1 MGNQTDLA
9 NQRGQQARQKDAET
23 AVGTA
28 RAAPKATGG
37 EVWFLHALITNDGAR
52 LLWIGF

>member
-28 RAAPKATGG
+28 RADPKPPA
-37 EVWFLHALITNDGAR
+37 AR
-52 LLWIGF
+52 CRSCTPL